1 MIVVEDLVVE
11 YVTQS
16 GERVRAVD
24 GVTLTLR
31 RGEKV
36 GLIGPNGCGK
46 TTLARC
52 LNGLIL
58 PSSGRVQVDGIDTR
72 DEMRRLELR
81 QRVGMV
87 FQNPDNQL
95 VAATVEREIAFG
107 LENLG
112 IPWEQMQRL
121 VDEALR
127 QFDLARYRKHP
138 PHLLSGGE
146 KQRLALAAV
155 SAMRPHYLVLDEPT
169 SLLDPVS
176 RAEVVESV
184 LRFAASAA
192 EPGRKSEL
200 PGVVLI
206 TQFPEEVLALDRVL
220 VMHRGRL
227 IADDSPKGI
236 FSRVD
241 RLREIGLEP
250 PVEFLAEAIWRE
262 GSSVHG

>member
-11 YVTQS
+11 YVTQG

-24 GVTLTLR
+24 GVSLALR
-31 RGEKV
+31 PGERV

-52 LNGLIL
+52 LNALIL
-58 PSSGRVQVDGIDTR
+58 PSAGRVEVDGIDTR
-72 DEMRRLELR
+72 DDSRRVELR

-112 IPWEQMQRL
+112 VPWEQMQVL
-121 VDEALR
+121 VEQALR
-127 QFDLARYRKHP
+127 QFGLEQYRKHP

-155 SAMRPHYLVLDEPT
+155 SAMRPRYLILDEPT

-176 RAEVVESV
+176 RDAVVESA
-184 LRFAASAA
+184 LRFGSLAGDADSDQSPAV
-192 EPGRKSEL
+192 L
-200 PGVVLI
+200 LI

-241 RLREIGLEP
+241 RLKEIGLEP
-250 PVEFLAEAIWRE
+250 PVEFLAEEIWKE
-262 GSSVHG
+262 GPSVQD